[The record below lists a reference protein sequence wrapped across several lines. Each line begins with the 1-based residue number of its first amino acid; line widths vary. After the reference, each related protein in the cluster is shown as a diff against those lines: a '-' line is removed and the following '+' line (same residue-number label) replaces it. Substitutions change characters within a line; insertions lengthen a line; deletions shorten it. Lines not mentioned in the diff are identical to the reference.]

1 MASSIIRIDPTLPV
15 CWESVDTI
23 RIGFDRAEVR
33 LHSPSARAQRMI
45 SLLRAGVP
53 RAGIAAAARSV
64 GLRARERGELLDLLS
79 PVLLRDTVAHWAPP
93 RLEPVAVLG
102 DDTFSALLRHR
113 LAAAGLIV
121 AEPGE
126 DSDDAPGETP
136 GFAVVVERFLGP
148 ATLAQP
154 LLIEGVPHLP
164 VRPTDRSMWVGPL
177 VLPGGAPCLAC
188 VELQR
193 IEDDP
198 LAAALAAQL
207 LGEAPGAA
215 TPACADV
222 AAALVVALLRR
233 YRIGPPE
240 LVDRR
245 LRFSVRDGMPEVLP
259 VAQPVRPHP
268 DCACVSLAQ
277 DGADDQMLGGRD

>member
-1 MASSIIRIDPTLPV
+1 MASPIIRIDPTLPV

-33 LHSPSARAQRMI
+33 LHSPSPRAQRMI

-53 RAGIAAAARSV
+53 RAGLAAAARSV

-79 PVLLRDTVAHWAPP
+79 PVLLRDAVGHWAPP
-93 RLEPVAVLG
+93 RVEPVAVLG
-102 DDTFSALLRHR
+102 DDAFSALLRHR
-113 LAAAGLIV
+113 LAAAGLAV
-121 AEPGE
+121 TEHG
-126 DSDDAPGETP
+126 DDAPGEAP
-136 GFAVVVERFLGP
+136 GFAVVFERFLGP
-148 ATLAQP
+148 AILAHP

-164 VRPTDRSMWVGPL
+164 VRLTDRSMWLGPL

-188 VELQR
+188 VELHR
-193 IEDDP
+193 IEHDP

-207 LGEAPGAA
+207 LGETPGAA

-222 AAALVVALLRR
+222 AAALIVALVRR
-233 YRIGPPE
+233 YRTGPPE
-240 LVDRR
+240 LADRR
-245 LRFSVRDGMPEVLP
+245 LRFAVRDGIPEVLP
-259 VAQPVRPHP
+259 VSQPVRPHP

-277 DGADDQMLGGRD
+277 AA